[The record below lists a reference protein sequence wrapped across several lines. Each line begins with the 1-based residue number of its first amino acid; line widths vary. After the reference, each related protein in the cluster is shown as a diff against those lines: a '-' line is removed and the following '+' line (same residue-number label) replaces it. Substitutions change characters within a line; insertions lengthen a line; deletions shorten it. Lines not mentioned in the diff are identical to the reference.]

1 MRRAIFDA
9 YQDGK
14 HSLLFMLIRYARPA
28 LIFDTH
34 QTGELGGR
42 PTGTESNAIASTRI
56 AGWSRAMSNRPTIVA
71 CVTGGCGRP
80 WLDGLAQS
88 HSSMGLSWRS
98 CRSAALQQRGGS
110 STAATLSVAQRL
122 RSPVSASEAS
132 KLRDPHS
139 LQPRLSF
146 SVTRK
151 VACVRHRTA
160 APVRQA
166 QALQKE
172 QALVAASS
180 T

>member
-1 MRRAIFDA
+1 MRRAVFDA

-14 HSLLFMLIRYARPA
+14 HSLQFMLIRYARPA
-28 LIFDTH
+28 LTLTRIR
-34 QTGELGGR
+34 LGGR
-42 PTGTESNAIASTRI
+42 SANRNRVQCDCFNTYRGMEPGDEQPTDHCSLRYWRLRASLARR
-56 AGWSRAMSNRPTIVA
+56 AGAK
-71 CVTGGCGRP
+71 P
-80 WLDGLAQS
+80 WLNGSFLA
-88 HSSMGLSWRS
+88 L
-98 CRSAALQQRGGS
+98 LQVSGI
-110 STAATLSVAQRL
+110 AATRWIFDSRDSI
-122 RSPVSASEAS
+122 RCTTSPVTCVRIGGIETTRS
-132 KLRDPHS
+132 HS
-139 LQPRLSF
+139 LQSRLSF